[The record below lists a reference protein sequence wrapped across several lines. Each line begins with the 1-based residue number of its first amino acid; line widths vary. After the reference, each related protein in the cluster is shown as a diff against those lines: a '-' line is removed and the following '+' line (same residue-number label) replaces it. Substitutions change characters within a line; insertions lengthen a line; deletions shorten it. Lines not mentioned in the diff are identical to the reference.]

1 MPAVTPPLVETPQEA
16 RRQPTRLPREQRR
29 SQLLDVAGDLIAE
42 RGLPAVTMEAVAAR
56 AGVSKGLGY
65 AYFDNAADLLVALF
79 DREMA
84 ALDARVTEALVGAA
98 TFEEKLR
105 AMLLAWFDVIAD
117 RGALMAAL
125 YVPDAAGKLATRRRS
140 RSRDVQRFLA
150 QLAVEDLHLDEARSE
165 TAAAILLAGTNGALE
180 QWIARRASRYELVD
194 VFVTMAVGAIGALAA
209 DRAVPDDRDRPG
221 QPAVGR
227 SLVERHDSQ

>member
-1 MPAVTPPLVETPQEA
+1 MPAATPPQEA
-16 RRQPTRLPREQRR
+16 RRRPARLPREQRR

-42 RGLPAVTMEAVAAR
+42 RGLASVTMEAVAAR

-65 AYFDNAADLLVALF
+65 AYFDNSADLLVALF

-84 ALDARVTEALVGAA
+84 ALDARVTDALVGAV

-150 QLAVEDLHLDEARSE
+150 LLAVEELHLDEARSE

-180 QWIARRASRYELVD
+180 QWIGRRASRYELVD
-194 VFVTMAVGAIGALAA
+194 MFVTMAVGAISALAA
-209 DRAVPDDRDRPG
+209 DDAAPDDRSAPSR
-221 QPAVGR
+221 
-227 SLVERHDSQ
+227 